1 MKKAKLIK
9 LISLAAIFLGIGSI
23 GLAAGARDVNA
34 SNEDE
39 TVLTPPEVAVETG
52 NEYGVLKKEVF
63 PKSWKGYWGGKS
75 DYRYIIREG
84 FGDVYGNCTI
94 VEYGYV
100 KGTHNYPWQMPE
112 EWKKKCVANR
122 LYLHATRRTWVSN
135 AGITWAILGYPLSEP
150 IQKDDIAITCRTETI
165 KGKKYRVMFE
175 ANPKNFKVTSQYFRT
190 KKLTKKY
197 AHHQFKDM
205 EYSAKF

>member
-63 PKSWKGYWGGKS
+63 PKSWKGYWGGKMITVTLS
-75 DYRYIIREG
+75 
-84 FGDVYGNCTI
+84 
-94 VEYGYV
+94 V
-100 KGTHNYPWQMPE
+100 KVLVTFM
-112 EWKKKCVANR
+112 
-122 LYLHATRRTWVSN
+122 ATALLWNT
-135 AGITWAILGYPLSEP
+135 
-150 IQKDDIAITCRTETI
+150 
-165 KGKKYRVMFE
+165 VM
-175 ANPKNFKVTSQYFRT
+175 
-190 KKLTKKY
+190 
-197 AHHQFKDM
+197 
-205 EYSAKF
+205 